1 MNVVRASNRVV
12 RALSIE
18 MILVDDIFESENVSV
33 EEGISMSKR
42 QIMAKKVLQATEYVA
57 KKKANCLCFGRFYE
71 PRLPKKLLKT
81 K

>member
-1 MNVVRASNRVV
+1 MNVVRAPNRVV

-18 MILVDDIFESENVSV
+18 MILLDDIFESENISV
-33 EEGISMSKR
+33 GGGSRMSKR

-71 PRLPKKLLKT
+71 PKVPQKLKK
-81 K
+81 